1 MARKEETP
9 PAVSQEDAAQV
20 QRLLRQFHKV
30 ANNLHTST
38 SQNEAETALADV
50 INLPE
55 AAQLAL
61 LKALSKER
69 DADAADML
77 LAINELSPDKAIRKE
92 ARRSLIRLQ
101 EAPIYPKWNPPID
114 RSLAIQSSANPPR
127 LWKGVVTN
135 TFDSGEAQLLLCWE
149 QAVVKRQ
156 PSILD
161 SNLVVLHD
169 AC

>member
-1 MARKEETP
+1 MASKEDTT
-9 PAVSQEDAAQV
+9 AGVSQEDAAQV

-61 LKALSKER
+61 LKALSKQR
-69 DADAADML
+69 DADSADML
-77 LAINELSPDKAIRKE
+77 LAINELSPDKAIRTE

-101 EAPIYPKWNPPID
+101 EPHLYPKWNPPIN
-114 RSLAIQSSANPPR
+114 RSLAIETRES
-127 LWKGVVTN
+127 
-135 TFDSGEAQLLLCWE
+135 
-149 QAVVKRQ
+149 
-156 PSILD
+156 
-161 SNLVVLHD
+161 
-169 AC
+169 

>member
-1 MARKEETP
+1 MARKEDTTQ
-9 PAVSQEDAAQV
+9 AVSQEDAAQV

-38 SQNEAETALADV
+38 NQNEAETALADV
-50 INLPE
+50 IHLPE

-77 LAINELSPDKAIRKE
+77 LAINELSPNKAIRKE

-101 EAPIYPKWNPPID
+101 EAHIYPKWNPPID
-114 RSLAIQSSANPPR
+114 RSLPIHPTPHPPP
-127 LWKGVVTN
+127 L
-135 TFDSGEAQLLLCWE
+135 S
-149 QAVVKRQ
+149 
-156 PSILD
+156 
-161 SNLVVLHD
+161 
-169 AC
+169 

>member
-1 MARKEETP
+1 MARKEDTT

-50 INLPE
+50 ISLPE

-69 DADAADML
+69 HADAADML

-92 ARRSLIRLQ
+92 ARRPPLRPQ
-101 EAPIYPKWNPPID
+101 PPPIYTT
-114 RSLAIQSSANPPR
+114 R
-127 LWKGVVTN
+127 T
-135 TFDSGEAQLLLCWE
+135 
-149 QAVVKRQ
+149 
-156 PSILD
+156 
-161 SNLVVLHD
+161 
-169 AC
+169 